1 MTTPVWLV
9 LPDPFS
15 ARLFFDTGIVDELRK
30 RAGKRLTLVLDA
42 DEQHA
47 HWQDRAAGTTIVDL
61 PGLTGGGDGAVRR
74 IDRRLDETVGFYP
87 LSVRQSLRHGFNR
100 TRMQSGHRNWFLDP
114 DRAGRLPQ
122 SATLDRLLLAYA
134 EMQIRNGDVPRCGI

>member
-1 MTTPVWLV
+1 MTKPVWLV

-30 RAGKRLTLVLDA
+30 RAGELLTLVLDA
-42 DEQHA
+42 DEQTA
-47 HWQDRAAGTTIVDL
+47 HWKDRAGATTIVNL
-61 PGLTGGGDGAVRR
+61 PELTAGGDGLARR
-74 IDRRLDETVGFYP
+74 IDRRLDDAVGFYP

-100 TRMQSGHRNWFLDP
+100 TRMQRGHRNWFLDP

-122 SATLDRLLLAYA
+122 SAALDRLFTKWHY
-134 EMQIRNGDVPRCGI
+134 G